1 MSVPTSHA
9 RLDARH
15 WVPLRRGGA
24 PSQPNVMPRDDVARL
39 GRGQRCLAGTALV
52 LLLAGIAYGTTLA
65 LLRASAALDLKGL
78 ATPAQHQRGMVLFLA
93 STAAL
98 AGASFCLG
106 HLWRRI
112 IGRLELL
119 IPAAGAIGLPIGAV
133 LVVLSFN
140 YPLWWPDWLDTD
152 FLAAAA
158 VLSAGMLALF
168 APAAGSARLL
178 TSACLCAWG
187 VLLLGAGTW
196 AILFLE

>member
-1 MSVPTSHA
+1 M
-9 RLDARH
+9 
-15 WVPLRRGGA
+15 
-24 PSQPNVMPRDDVARL
+24 
-39 GRGQRCLAGTALV
+39 